1 MLQND
6 TVPDQLSDVIQKILS
21 QWSAEE
27 KKAFLKL
34 QASEL
39 DSLKLTLGLDI
50 RNQFL
55 LWSGNPK
62 LIEACRKEL
71 DQNSALQQTLWSIFY
86 QPFWQEGI
94 LVEEDQKDISAE
106 EEKAAFLGVFSE
118 MDAYLASELIMYLT
132 WSYLQKNPD
141 ILVQ

>member
-1 MLQND
+1 
-6 TVPDQLSDVIQKILS
+6 
-21 QWSAEE
+21 
-27 KKAFLKL
+27 
-34 QASEL
+34 
-39 DSLKLTLGLDI
+39 
-50 RNQFL
+50 
-55 LWSGNPK
+55 
-62 LIEACRKEL
+62 
-71 DQNSALQQTLWSIFY
+71 
-86 QPFWQEGI
+86 

>member
-1 MLQND
+1 MVWKSKTDRSLQ
-6 TVPDQLSDVIQKILS
+6 
-21 QWSAEE
+21 
-27 KKAFLKL
+27 
-34 QASEL
+34 
-39 DSLKLTLGLDI
+39 
-50 RNQFL
+50 
-55 LWSGNPK
+55 
-62 LIEACRKEL
+62 KEL

>member
-62 LIEACRKEL
+62 LIEACRK
-71 DQNSALQQTLWSIFY
+71 N
-86 QPFWQEGI
+86 
-94 LVEEDQKDISAE
+94 
-106 EEKAAFLGVFSE
+106 
-118 MDAYLASELIMYLT
+118 
-132 WSYLQKNPD
+132 
-141 ILVQ
+141 

>member
-6 TVPDQLSDVIQKILS
+6 TVPEQLTDVIQKILS

-27 KKAFLKL
+27 KKAFSQL

-62 LIEACRKEL
+62 LIEACRKVL
-71 DQNSALQQTLWSIFY
+71 DQDTALQQILWSIFY
-86 QPFWQEGI
+86 QTIWQEGV
-94 LVEEDQKDISAE
+94 LAEEEQKDISAE
-106 EEKAAFLGVFSE
+106 EEKAAFMSIFSE
-118 MDAYLASELIMYLT
+118 MDAYLASELIIYLT
-132 WSYLQKNPD
+132 WSCLQKNPD

>member
-1 MLQND
+1 MLQKD
-6 TVPDQLSDVIQKILS
+6 TVPDQLSEVIQKILS

-27 KKAFLKL
+27 KRAFSQL

-86 QPFWQEGI
+86 QSFWQEGI

-106 EEKAAFLGVFSE
+106 EEKAAFLSVFSE
-118 MDAYLASELIMYLT
+118 MDAYLASELIIYLT